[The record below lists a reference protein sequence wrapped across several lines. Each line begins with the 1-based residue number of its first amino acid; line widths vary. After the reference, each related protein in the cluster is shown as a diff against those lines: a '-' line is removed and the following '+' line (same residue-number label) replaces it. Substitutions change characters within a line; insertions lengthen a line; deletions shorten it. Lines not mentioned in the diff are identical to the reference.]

1 MPYYTINY
9 SYISVQNYI
18 KACVLLHIMGES
30 LTFGVEP
37 NMREVPPGQS
47 ATFNVGKVEE
57 WKVIETEWGMKYSF
71 PIILLSHPSYDSIPK
86 KGIEMKWQ
94 SKSKSAE
101 GLFFCMY
108 NDIDPNNDSLEYVMK
123 VFDHDMSK
131 ELNSKM
137 ILHRFET
144 GTYMLEIPQ

>member
-101 GLFFCMY
+101 GLYHWMY
-108 NDIDPNNDSLEYVMK
+108 TDEHVMK
-123 VFDHDMSK
+123 VFDYDMSK
-131 ELNSKM
+131 ELNSNM
-137 ILHRFET
+137 TLHRFET